1 MDLAWSDQTIRSRM
15 LPGQADVTD
24 EWAGQPQLPAGAG
37 DQPGPTVSSVCVAG
51 PDGSPAEGL
60 LEEAES
66 VLNGEAAQIPAPQHT
81 QVSWQWAANPG
92 QPQGSRRQLLVGQAL
107 DLDTHHAERSIWGA
121 SHVELG
127 PGVDTDLPVGG
138 VE

>member
-1 MDLAWSDQTIRSRM
+1 MDLAWSDETIRSRM

-51 PDGSPAEGL
+51 ADGSPAERL

-66 VLNGEAAQIPAPQHT
+66 VLNGEAAQIPVLQRA
-81 QVSWQWAANPG
+81 QVDRQRTSNPG
-92 QPQGSRRQLLVGQAL
+92 
-107 DLDTHHAERSIWGA
+107 
-121 SHVELG
+121 
-127 PGVDTDLPVGG
+127 
-138 VE
+138 